1 MPPET
6 IDSLDD
12 DLKPMV
18 LRIVAQNASLL
29 GRIDELL
36 AQNAKVHAQNV
47 QLLSRIADLEAK
59 LGGQFPLLTFEPRQ
73 LQGLERVEVGRT
85 CIEFNA
91 VKGEGDLPAL

>member
-18 LRIVAQNASLL
+18 HRIVAQNASLL

-36 AQNAKVHAQNV
+36 AQNAKVHAQNT
-47 QLLSRIADLEAK
+47 QGDSKNRT
-59 LGGQFPLLTFEPRQ
+59 LT
-73 LQGLERVEVGRT
+73 GLTRAANQ
-85 CIEFNA
+85 I
-91 VKGEGDLPAL
+91 L